1 MIHTVARLPRLSF
14 AALITSLLVTSAA
27 VPALAENS
35 KPQPVPW
42 VNTIPD
48 ARDIPYPG
56 TITLDI
62 DATDTKRGIFTTK
75 ETIPVA
81 EAGDMVLLFP
91 KWLPGTH
98 SPTGQLDKVVG
109 LHIRT
114 GGKELAWTRDPVDV
128 FAYHITVPR
137 GAKTIDVDL
146 QFASATATDQGSIV
160 MGPDIMRLQW
170 NSMSLYPA
178 GYFTRQI

>member
-1 MIHTVARLPRLSF
+1 MIRNVARLSL
-14 AALITSLLVTSAA
+14 AMSLLASAAA

-42 VNTIPD
+42 VNIIPD

-62 DATDTKRGIFTTK
+62 DATDTKRGIFATK
-75 ETIPVA
+75 EMIPVA
-81 EAGDMVLLFP
+81 EAGEMVLLFP

-109 LHIRT
+109 LHIRG
-114 GGKELAWTRDPVDV
+114 GGKDIAW
-128 FAYHITVPR
+128 
-137 GAKTIDVDL
+137 
-146 QFASATATDQGSIV
+146 
-160 MGPDIMRLQW
+160 
-170 NSMSLYPA
+170 
-178 GYFTRQI
+178 